1 MLLLVKKRLDEMI
14 ADNDIK
20 TQMKGKRLAVTRVE
34 MVNVFEQGGQDKWS
48 CYDGIQNED
57 ETDADCGGSC
67 LNACT
72 LSKQCSTQSDC
83 VDGLYCTKGK
93 CIDRSLSLRRGSS
106 VDWKQVVV
114 TSIVIVGII
123 VVMVCIIVFGGI
135 LYQKAGCCDPA
146 SCVDP

>member
-20 TQMKGKRLAVTRVE
+20 RQMKGKRLAVTRVE
-34 MVNVFEQGGQDKWS
+34 MINVFEQGNQDKWS
-48 CYDGIQNED
+48 CYDGMQSED
-57 ETDADCGGSC
+57 ETDVDCGGSC

-72 LSKQCSTQSDC
+72 LSKKCNAQSDC

-93 CIDRSLSLRRGSS
+93 CIDRSASLRGGSW

-123 VVMVCIIVFGGI
+123 VVMVCVIVFGGV
-135 LYQKAGCCDPA
+135 LYQKVRCRDPA
-146 SCVDP
+146 SCVDQ